1 MTHPDLKTP
10 QETGDMTP
18 KTGDFGSDKNEATRR
33 LNHSSGSSGPRL
45 SVRALVVDLEESDRW
60 TIGGQRAMTQLVNP
74 NSTYQGG

>member
-33 LNHSSGSSGPRL
+33 LNHSSGWARVHGCQLGHWSLTLG
-45 SVRALVVDLEESDRW
+45 SDR
-60 TIGGQRAMTQLVNP
+60 
-74 NSTYQGG
+74 

>member
-18 KTGDFGSDKNEATRR
+18 RT
-33 LNHSSGSSGPRL
+33 
-45 SVRALVVDLEESDRW
+45 EESDRW